1 MSPNIT
7 FSTGLA
13 TGVKRD
19 KPDRQNRSQAS
30 QVSLTF
36 NSRLLNV
43 KMPLSI
49 VITTTLSLLSLRFS
63 RLSPTFYQD
72 GILALVRTCEGV
84 VKRDLL
90 KQTFTKGKW

>member
-1 MSPNIT
+1 MSPHFT

-30 QVSLTF
+30 QVSHRF
-36 NSRLLNV
+36 NNRLLNV
-43 KMPLSI
+43 KTPISI
-49 VITTTLSLLSLRFS
+49 VIITTLSLFSLRFS
-63 RLSPTFYQD
+63 RLSPTFYQG
-72 GILALVRTCEGV
+72 GIWALARTCEGV

-90 KQTFTKGKW
+90 KQAFTERKR